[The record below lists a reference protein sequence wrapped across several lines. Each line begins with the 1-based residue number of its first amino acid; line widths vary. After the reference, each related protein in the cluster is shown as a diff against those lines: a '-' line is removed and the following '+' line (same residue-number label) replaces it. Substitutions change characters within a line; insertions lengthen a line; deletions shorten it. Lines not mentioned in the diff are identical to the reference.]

1 MAIPIKRYIDIGT
14 TVVDAATGQRD
25 YSALLFTS
33 DAMVTSTPTDV
44 SLKAKWTDY
53 GTNGKVVTLTADEV
67 TALFPSTT
75 ATYKLCAKY
84 FGYTSITG
92 RSPSVVNV
100 VKTGSETA
108 LAKFNSVLSTFN
120 NFGAFTFVN
129 NTTLGTSGSGGLL
142 DVAMRN
148 QAFGLQYAMVVPVTS
163 TTASAS
169 AVLNG
174 IRGCFKILEA
184 TTTEYTAWIPLS
196 YVAARNYDAYNN
208 SSSMMYKTF
217 PGVSIVVEDET
228 DANTYDDLFIN
239 YIALVQT
246 RGTNRRFLMRGVC
259 ADGMDLGVYVDASW
273 ITSQI
278 ENGWISLAT
287 GSNRIPATSQGAS
300 LVSTMITSVAERA
313 IANGCILT
321 GKYLTQTQI
330 DKITQY
336 VGAGAVTAVQS
347 VGYYIDV
354 DITYSDGKY
363 VCTYTLVYAKGDTIE
378 KIVGQHYLA

>member
-1 MAIPIKRYIDIGT
+1 MAIPINRYIDIGT

-33 DAMVTSTPTDV
+33 DTMVTQAPADV

-53 GTNGKVVTLTADEV
+53 GTNGKVVTLTSDEV
-67 TALFPSTT
+67 TALFPAST

-92 RSPSVVNV
+92 RSPSIVNV

-108 LAKFNSVLSTFN
+108 LSKFNSVISTFN
-120 NFGAFTFVN
+120 NFGSFTFVN
-129 NTTLGTSGSGGLL
+129 NTTLGAAGAGGLL
-142 DVAMRN
+142 DVALRN
-148 QAFGLQYAMVVPVTS
+148 QAFGIQYAMAVPVTS
-163 TTASAS
+163 STASAS
-169 AVLNG
+169 SVLDG

-184 TTTEYTAWIPLS
+184 ATPEYTAWIPLT
-196 YVAARNYDAYNN
+196 YVAARNYNANNN

-217 PGVSIVVEDET
+217 PGVSIVVDNET
-228 DANTYDDLFIN
+228 DANTYDGLFIN

-259 ADGMDLGVYVDASW
+259 ADNMDLGVYVDASW

-300 LVSTMITSVAERA
+300 LVSTMIASVAERA

-336 VGAGAVTAVQS
+336 AGAGAVTAVQS

-363 VCTYTLVYAKGDTIE
+363 VCIYTLVYAKGDTIE
-378 KIVGQHYLA
+378 KVVGQHYLV